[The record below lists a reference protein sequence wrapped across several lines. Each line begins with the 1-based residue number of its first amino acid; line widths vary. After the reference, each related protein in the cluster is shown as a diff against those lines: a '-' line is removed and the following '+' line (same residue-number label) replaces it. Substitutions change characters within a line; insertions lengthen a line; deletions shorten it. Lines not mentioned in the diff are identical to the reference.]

1 MAQNASRAT
10 PEASRK
16 GRETVCFVL
25 CTCGVKTWHLEA
37 KITTHNSRQPSWLF
51 EIPVSVTVSRASW
64 TASTNRL
71 LARSCFSID
80 LFAPKPSFTVCAWV
94 HIQLQTTYARL
105 LKYAWADAQTHMH
118 ARTNAHLHSSQLL
131 QDLTHLGGQMFPS
144 LLENKEEENFYSV
157 TYKMHCLQC
166 TTKVTESFF

>member
-25 CTCGVKTWHLEA
+25 CTCGVKTWHLVA
-37 KITTHNSRQPSWLF
+37 KITTHDNSRQPSWLF
-51 EIPVSVTVSRASW
+51 EIPVSVTVNRASW

-118 ARTNAHLHSSQLL
+118 ARTPAQLAAPPGSHTPWRTDVSKPVGKQGGGELLFCNLQNAL
-131 QDLTHLGGQMFPS
+131 PS
-144 LLENKEEENFYSV
+144 
-157 TYKMHCLQC
+157 MHH
-166 TTKVTESFF
+166 

>member
-1 MAQNASRAT
+1 MTQNASRAT

-25 CTCGVKTWHLEA
+25 CTCGVKTWHLVA
-37 KITTHNSRQPSWLF
+37 KITTHDNSRQPSWLF

-80 LFAPKPSFTVCAWV
+80 LFAPKPIFTVCAWV

-118 ARTNAHLHSSQLL
+118 ARTHTCTARSSSRISH
-131 QDLTHLGGQMFPS
+131 T
-144 LLENKEEENFYSV
+144 LEDRCFQACWKTRRRRTFI
-157 TYKMHCLQC
+157 L
-166 TTKVTESFF
+166 